1 MSKQGIPLH
10 LVSRNYGALDVLSR
24 EVWTISCIVETI
36 IWMAGRI
43 IIGGRLN
50 LTVSFIS
57 SLSSLGCLLHPYPSS
72 PPSHPSP
79 RPTPALSLSLLLAF
93 PPSIWIL
100 CRITHHYHNC
110 AITDNIC
117 DSASKLYLDAL
128 NPFSIWTAGFRWT
141 RSRKF
146 RCVISAPLSVSLRYG
161 IMCFAYGRCNTD
173 CQRGERTFDGVSW
186 QRVD

>member
-1 MSKQGIPLH
+1 
-10 LVSRNYGALDVLSR
+10 
-24 EVWTISCIVETI
+24 
-36 IWMAGRI
+36 MAGRI

-57 SLSSLGCLLHPYPSS
+57 SLSSPGLSPSPLHPSS
-72 PPSHPSP
+72 PLLLLLLPSLAPH
-79 RPTPALSLSLLLAF
+79 PTPISITSSRVPSLYLNF
-93 PPSIWIL
+93 VP
-100 CRITHHYHNC
+100 RITHHYHNC

-173 CQRGERTFDGVSW
+173 CQRTFDGVS
-186 QRVD
+186 

>member
-1 MSKQGIPLH
+1 
-10 LVSRNYGALDVLSR
+10 
-24 EVWTISCIVETI
+24 
-36 IWMAGRI
+36 MAGRI

-57 SLSSLGCLLHPYPSS
+57 SLSSLSCLLLPFATSL
-72 PPSHPSP
+72 P
-79 RPTPALSLSLLLAF
+79 RSYLYHFFSRSLPLSEFCA
-93 PPSIWIL
+93 
-100 CRITHHYHNC
+100 RITHHYHNC

-161 IMCFAYGRCNTD
+161 IMCFVYGRRTGD
-173 CQRGERTFDGVSW
+173 CQRENEPLPAFYAASIKKKKKKEKKKE
-186 QRVD
+186 

>member
-1 MSKQGIPLH
+1 
-10 LVSRNYGALDVLSR
+10 
-24 EVWTISCIVETI
+24 
-36 IWMAGRI
+36 MAGRI

-57 SLSSLGCLLHPYPSS
+57 SLSSLGCLLHPYPRPPPS
-72 PPSHPSP
+72 PPSPH
-79 RPTPALSLSLLLAF
+79 PTPISITSSRVPSLYLNF
-93 PPSIWIL
+93 VP
-100 CRITHHYHNC
+100 RITHHYHNC

-173 CQRGERTFDGVSW
+173 CQRGERTFDGVS
-186 QRVD
+186 